1 MTRVAVNRT
10 VLTWAL
16 ERSGKT
22 AVLQEKFPDI
32 QRWQKGERQPT
43 VRQLES
49 LAKATFTPLG
59 YFFLSKPPE
68 DRLPIPHF
76 RTAKDGPI
84 FRPSPHLIE
93 IVHTMERRQAWMREH
108 LIEQGREQLPFVGSA
123 SLNDKPHSVAQ
134 MMREALGITEEW
146 ASKQPN
152 WTGALVE
159 LRRRTERAG
168 IIVVVSG
175 IVGNNTQRK
184 ISPAEFRGF
193 VLVDGYAPL
202 IFVNGADAKAAQ
214 MFTLAHEIAHIWL
227 GKSAAFDLRNM
238 QPAED
243 KYEKACNEIAAEFL
257 VPEDGLIKFWP
268 SGSRESGRFAAVAR
282 YFKVSEL
289 VAARRALDLG
299 LIEGR
304 EFFSFCKAY
313 QESELRRAS
322 GQTEGGD
329 FYATQNLRLGV
340 SFASAVV
347 RAAKEGKLSYREAFQ
362 LTGLY
367 GKSFERYAKTLSPAA
382 SSW

>member
-10 VLTWAL
+10 VLMWAL

-32 QRWQKGERQPT
+32 QKWQKGESLPT

-108 LIEQGREQLPFVGSA
+108 LIEQGREQLPFVGSV
-123 SLNDKPHSVAQ
+123 SLYDKPHSSAQ
-134 MMREALGITEEW
+134 MMREVLGITEEW

-159 LRRRTERAG
+159 LRRRIERAG

-257 VPEDGLIKFWP
+257 VPEDGLRKFWP
-268 SGSRESGRFAAVAR
+268 SVSRESGRFAAVAR

-304 EFFSFCKAY
+304 EFFSFYKAY

-340 SFASAVV
+340 PFASAVV
-347 RAAKEGKLSYREAFQ
+347 RAAKEGKLSYREAYQ

-367 GKSFERYAKTLSPAA
+367 GNSFERYARTISPAA
-382 SSW
+382 GSW